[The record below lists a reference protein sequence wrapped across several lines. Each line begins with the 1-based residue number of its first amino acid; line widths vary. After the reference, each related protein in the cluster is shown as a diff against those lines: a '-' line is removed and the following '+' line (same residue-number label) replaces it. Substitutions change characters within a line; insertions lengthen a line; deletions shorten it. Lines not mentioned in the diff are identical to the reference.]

1 MWASLHVK
9 ELRNGVLSS
18 MLRTSPR
25 ASCHRCVLPKSYS
38 PPFLQGTKFF
48 PVISPAWYTCNF
60 WQMFCVPQIPGH
72 RDGGYE
78 LAGLQLREQHFW
90 QESLLLQPPCLAE
103 QPSRSPCGTRF
114 ALVENRD
121 SHLCPFASLIF
132 ISLKSARRK

>member
-1 MWASLHVK
+1 M
-9 ELRNGVLSS
+9 
-18 MLRTSPR
+18 SP
-25 ASCHRCVLPKSYS
+25 
-38 PPFLQGTKFF
+38 T
-48 PVISPAWYTCNF
+48 WYTCNF

-90 QESLLLQPPCLAE
+90 QDSLLLQPPCLAE